1 MGLFELLDECC
12 ARLMEAGYP
21 DVLEM
26 TPRQLLHRVDVHDRL
41 HARNR
46 VEEVQVGILGAR
58 ADQKAVD
65 DFIRKASPQ
74 APRTRETSEDRGGRR
89 APDARAAR
97 MDEELKK
104 VGWA

>member
-26 TPRQLLHRVDVHDRL
+26 TPRQLLHRVEVHDRL

-74 APRTRETSEDRGGRR
+74 AVRARETSGDRGGR
-89 APDARAAR
+89 APDARAAS
-97 MDEELKK
+97 MDEELRK